1 MDFSKYVKE
10 FIDNSKNIQFV
21 NCLDYSKVIEY
32 ENKDE
37 IDNNKEFYFTY
48 NSDYK
53 INDKINNEMEDEDVM
68 DDMDD
73 YNIYNSDTD
82 TEVSDNEFEYFY

>member
-21 NCLDYSKVIEY
+21 NCLDYSKIIEY
-32 ENKDE
+32 KNKDE
-37 IDNNKEFYFTY
+37 IYNNKELYFTY

-53 INDKINNEMEDEDVM
+53 INNEIEYNNIM
-68 DDMDD
+68 DNMDD

-82 TEVSDNEFEYFY
+82 TELSDNEFEYFY